1 MIKMFVRHDVADYG
15 KWKKAYDEFDAERRG
30 MGVAGDAVFCAVDN
44 DKDVTATHDFESMD
58 KAKAFVESPRLK
70 EVMKAAG
77 VTGPPTI
84 WFTNPS

>member
-1 MIKMFVRHDVADYG
+1 MIKMFVRHEVADYG

-30 MGVAGDAVFCAVDN
+30 MGVAGDAVYRAVDN
-44 DKDVTATHDFESMD
+44 DKDITATHDFESME

-70 EVMKAAG
+70 EVMDAAG
-77 VTGPPTI
+77 VTSQPTI